1 MTEWTFEAVAENIP
15 QLTELIDGQLEALD
29 CSMKA
34 QMQIDVA
41 VDEIFGNI
49 ARYAYGDGRG
59 DATVRFDFDGT
70 SRMASISFLDR
81 GMPFDPLKKA
91 DPDVTLSV
99 EEREVGVRAQD
110 PRHTHRPGEQR
121 ARGAHVVGHGMLEQ
135 GVNHTL
141 NGQAAW
147 GVR

>member
-49 ARYAYGDGRG
+49 ARYAYGEGRG

-99 EEREVGVRAQD
+99 EEREVGGLGIYLVKKTMDDMKYRY
-110 PRHTHRPGEQR
+110 EN
-121 ARGAHVVGHGMLEQ
+121 GMNIL
-135 GVNHTL
+135 TL
-141 NGQAAW
+141 YKHI
-147 GVR
+147 

>member
-49 ARYAYGDGRG
+49 ARYAYGEGRG

-99 EEREVGVRAQD
+99 EEREVGGLGIFLVKKTMDDMKYRY
-110 PRHTHRPGEQR
+110 EN
-121 ARGAHVVGHGMLEQ
+121 GM
-135 GVNHTL
+135 NIPTL
-141 NGQAAW
+141 YKHI
-147 GVR
+147 